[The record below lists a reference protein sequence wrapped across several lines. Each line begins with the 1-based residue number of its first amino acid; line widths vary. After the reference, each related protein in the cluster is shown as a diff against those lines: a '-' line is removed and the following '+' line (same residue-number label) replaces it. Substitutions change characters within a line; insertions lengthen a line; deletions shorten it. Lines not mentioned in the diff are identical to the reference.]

1 MPVNGWMP
9 TLWSSWRLLLIAKR
23 QMGVLCPPPGPRRG
37 RRGRRVPLKTIA
49 PTKLAKPGL
58 PSGYV
63 PRERLDELL
72 DREANE
78 R

>member
-1 MPVNGWMP
+1 MPAAG
-9 TLWSSWRLLLIAKR
+9 S
-23 QMGVLCPPPGPRRG
+23 RG
-37 RRGRRVPLKTIA
+37 EVGGARRVPLKTIA